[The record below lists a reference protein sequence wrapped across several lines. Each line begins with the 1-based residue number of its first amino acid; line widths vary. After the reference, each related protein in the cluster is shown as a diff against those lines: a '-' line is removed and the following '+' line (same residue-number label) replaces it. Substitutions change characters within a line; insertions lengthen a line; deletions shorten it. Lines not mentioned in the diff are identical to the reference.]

1 MLQLSGTAWIS
12 FGIWM
17 VIGIAVY
24 FLYSRK
30 HSALNNSKKMKMLQI
45 YKRKIHSNS
54 VRMDFLFENLHFSEL
69 VIR

>member
-30 HSALNNSKKMKMLQI
+30 HSALNNSK
-45 YKRKIHSNS
+45 
-54 VRMDFLFENLHFSEL
+54 DEEDAANL
-69 VIR
+69 

>member
-12 FGIWM
+12 FGVWM

-30 HSALNNSKKMKMLQI
+30 HSALNNSKEEDDAANLVEKSILILLEWILILKI
-45 YKRKIHSNS
+45 YII
-54 VRMDFLFENLHFSEL
+54 LNLL
-69 VIR
+69 